1 MIKKFSNAITPQQA
15 QELCDLHKRIAGQKL
30 SRQHWELPAIQK
42 CLDLIEKITGPFIV
56 DHAPSYIALEQNTA
70 GHPTH
75 ADGCVYTAK
84 GWQPNHMPWCKW
96 SASVLVSDPALCSGG
111 VVRFSELS
119 VTPAEHYCSLYVW
132 PSNLDSGYTP
142 ALHSVDPHNGH
153 RVVLLFFLAISY
165 LPH

>member
-1 MIKKFSNAITPQQA
+1 MIQKINNAITPQQA

-30 SRQHWELPAIQK
+30 GRQHWELPVIKQL
-42 CLDLIEKITGPFIV
+42 LDVMQQATGAELV
-56 DHAPSYIALEQNTA
+56 LGSPSYIALEQKSS

-75 ADGCVYTAK
+75 ADGCVHTAK
-84 GWQPNHMPWCKW
+84 GWQPNHMSWCQW

-132 PSNLDSGYTP
+132 PSHPDSGYTP
-142 ALHSVDPHNGH
+142 ALHSVDRHNGY
-153 RVVLLFFLAISY
+153 RVVLLFFMAKK
-165 LPH
+165 